1 MSHKFCAIVIALA
14 LAPCRIA
21 AAQGEQ
27 VLLED
32 AFDGSGP
39 PGSQWTGGVYRPDE
53 DVDLLAA
60 TGNASGYVVHN
71 FETGEWLEYT
81 INVTATGTYN
91 VTLNAA
97 EVPRTSVTPA
107 LSRQG

>member
-39 PGSQWTGGVYRPDE
+39 PGSQWTVGVISGATQNPAIGVTQTGG
-53 DVDLLAA
+53 A
-60 TGNASGYVVHN
+60 
-71 FETGEWLEYT
+71 LE
-81 INVTATGTYN
+81 IGSQIGRAHV
-91 VTLNAA
+91 
-97 EVPRTSVTPA
+97 
-107 LSRQG
+107 